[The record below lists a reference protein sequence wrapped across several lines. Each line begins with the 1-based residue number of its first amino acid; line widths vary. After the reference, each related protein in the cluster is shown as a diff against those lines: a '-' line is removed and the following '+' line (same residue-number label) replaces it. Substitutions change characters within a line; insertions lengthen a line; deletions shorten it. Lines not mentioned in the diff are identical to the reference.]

1 MKYKLLS
8 LMMTLCLCA
17 GAWGQDD
24 MEFNALT
31 QEGVNMMFTII
42 DEEMKTCM
50 VGRDTDTPVTAIE
63 QAYDGA
69 VTIPEIVEGYTVT
82 KIAKGAF
89 QGCEISDVTIPASVN
104 AIGDYA
110 FACDGLNTVTF
121 LGMFPLRITETTFFY
136 RSDAILYVPLGCS
149 ADFMEAMYWRD
160 FGQILEIMVEPE
172 PYVTITDDGKTMTF
186 HYDTNRLSHEGEY
199 SFDIPEEYEEP
210 QWLDQAETVT
220 TVIFE
225 PSFENAR
232 PTTTA
237 SWFDGMEN
245 LSLIMGMD
253 NLNTSEVTSMS
264 YMFQGCKSLRT
275 IDLRFMNTVVVEE
288 MDYMFNNCTSLKTI
302 DLSHFSTSYNTTF
315 YRMFNGCTSLENLIL
330 GDNFDT
336 RNIESFSFMFSGCSS
351 LIELDLSA
359 FNLNERA
366 RSVDMLNGCTAL
378 KTLLISATMNRLDNT
393 ACQGVGTQEQP
404 CAIIAPEDFDFG
416 MDVSGASFE
425 WKSGWFFVGTPSP
438 YAVLNNEVL
447 TFYYD
452 NLRKTRGTT
461 TYDINEWDETCVTST
476 RSVVFDKS
484 FAAYQPTSTSHWFQG
499 MSKLSSIV
507 YIENLNTAQ
516 VKEMDYMF
524 YDCAML
530 TELDLSHFDTSQV
543 GGVTQTLD
551 SEYED
556 GDDNSATHTNYMC
569 EGYGMRSMFSGC
581 SNLISLNVT
590 SFNTSKVRNMSYM
603 FNGCAKLEKI
613 DLSSFNTEMVV
624 DMTGMFKGCANLET
638 LNISNFNISSVGA
651 HPMGEQYEEGEVETI
666 EHELE
671 GGGSF
676 VEYRSYTFVS
686 GTTDMMME
694 GCQRLGELR
703 LSLSMNLLAENA
715 CLGVGTEDF
724 PCVLFVPDEFD
735 FGDVDPNA
743 DRLYWKSGIFC
754 IGARK
759 STVSIASVKITKGAS
774 ADAVISL
781 NNGNNEYNAFQFDI
795 TLPEGVDL
803 VKENRQYVY
812 WLTNRYNKSGCSVL
826 INELEE
832 RSYRIALYSLNNV
845 SITGKEGP
853 ILILR
858 LKASEEVGDEEL
870 EGSLENIVFNG
881 DGNVSDYIDPVS
893 FPIVTN
899 SYAMG
904 DVDHSGSVTI
914 ADVVSLVNYIIGI
927 TPSPF
932 YLENADMNADRVTN
946 ISDVM
951 SVVGVVVMG
960 DPNNAPAR
968 PKQVEKKETVP
979 AGFRIL

>member
-1 MKYKLLS
+1 MKYKLLC
-8 LMMTLCLCA
+8 LMMTLCLCVD
-17 GAWGQDD
+17 AWGQDD

-31 QEGVNMMFTII
+31 QEGVSMLFTII
-42 DEEMKTCM
+42 DEELKTCM

-69 VTIPEIVEGYTVT
+69 VTIPETVDGYTVT

-89 QGCEISDVTIPASVN
+89 QGCEITDVTIPGSVN

-149 ADFMEAMYWRD
+149 GDFMEAMYWQD
-160 FGQILEIMVEPE
+160 FGQILEIMTEPE
-172 PYVTITDDGKTMTF
+172 PYVTISEDGKTMTF
-186 HYDTNRLSHEGEY
+186 RYDTNKISHEGENC
-199 SFDIPEEYEEP
+199 FDIPEEYEEP
-210 QWLDQAETVT
+210 QWIGEAAAVT

-225 PSFENAR
+225 SAFENAR

-275 IDLRFMNTVVVEE
+275 IDLRFMNTVVVEQ

-302 DLSHFSTSYNTTF
+302 DLSNFNTAYNTSF
-315 YRMFNGCTSLENLIL
+315 YRMFNGCSSLENLIL

-336 RNIESFSFMFSGCSS
+336 RNIELFSFMFNGCSS
-351 LIELDLSA
+351 LVELDLSD
-359 FNLNERA
+359 FTFNERA
-366 RSVDMLNGCTAL
+366 RSVDMLNGCNAL
-378 KTLLISATMNRLDNT
+378 KTLIISTTMNRLDNT
-393 ACQGVGTQEQP
+393 ACQGIGSQEQP

-416 MDVSGASFE
+416 VDASGASFE
-425 WKSGWFFVGTPSP
+425 WKSGWFFVGTPTP
-438 YAVLNNEVL
+438 YAVLNNDVL
-447 TFYYD
+447 TLYYD
-452 NLRKTRGTT
+452 NLRKTRGIL

-484 FAAYQPTSTSHWFQG
+484 FAAFQPTSTSHWFQG
-499 MSKLSSIV
+499 MNKLTTVV
-507 YIENLNTAQ
+507 YIENLNTSQ

-530 TELDLSHFDTSQV
+530 TDLDLSHFDTGNV
-543 GGVTQTLD
+543 GGVTQILD
-551 SEYED
+551 DEYTD
-556 GDDNSATHTNYMC
+556 DDNSAVHTSYMC
-569 EGYGMRSMFSGC
+569 EGYGMKSMFYGC
-581 SNLISLNVT
+581 SNLINLNLT
-590 SFNTSKVRNMSYM
+590 SFNTSKVRNMSNM
-603 FNGCAKLEKI
+603 FNGCAKLENI
-613 DLSSFNTEMVV
+613 DLSVFNTALVT
-624 DMTGMFKGCANLET
+624 DMTGMFKGCEKLEKLDLT
-638 LNISNFNISSVGA
+638 NFDISSIGV
-651 HPMGEQYEEGEVETI
+651 HPMGEQYEEGDVETI
-666 EHELE
+666 EHELD
-671 GGGSF
+671 GGDTF
-676 VEYRSYTFVS
+676 VEYRSYTYIK
-686 GTTDMMME
+686 GATDMMME
-694 GCQRLGELR
+694 GCHGLGELK
-703 LSLSMNLLAENA
+703 LSLSMSELEENA
-715 CLGVGTEDF
+715 CQGVGTDDF
-724 PCVLFVPDEFD
+724 PCVLFVSDDFD
-735 FGDVDPNA
+735 FGEVDPTA
-743 DRLYWKSGIFC
+743 DRFYWKSGVFC

-759 STVSIASVKITKGAS
+759 STVSIAKVRITKGSS

-781 NNGNNEYNAFQFDI
+781 NNGKNEYNAFQFDI

-826 INELEE
+826 INQLEE
-832 RSYRIALYSLNNV
+832 RTYRIALYSLNNV
-845 SITGKEGP
+845 TITGKEGP

-858 LKASEEVGDEEL
+858 LQASEEVGDEEL
-870 EGSLENIVFNG
+870 EGVLENIVFNG
-881 DGNVSDYIDPVS
+881 EGNTSDYIDPVS

-899 SYAMG
+899 SYPMG
-904 DVDHSGSVTI
+904 DVDHSGTVTI

-932 YLENADMNADRVTN
+932 YVENADMNADRVTN

-951 SVVGVVVMG
+951 SVVGVVIMG
-960 DPNNAPAR
+960 DPNSAPAR
-968 PKQVEKKETVP
+968 PRHVEKKESVP
-979 AGFRIL
+979 TPFRIL